1 MAENLLEQEQLDSAL
16 QVDQSSTPN
25 TVQELGLNDPIPGM
39 SPIAQSQSEQY
50 AKIKQELDQKPRP
63 SQSSLTYEQAM
74 NNTIIG
80 ANRLNKF
87 TKYDWLDPKVESYN
101 KKAKTY
107 QFEIIIGLQTNSD
120 DPLGIIENIKI
131 GGKYISIEK
140 VKYIQKFIEQYLDK
154 LFNIDSFY
162 QSFHNYSSKKVNGEP
177 LWLHTKNKDNL
188 ECPNPVHLVSI
199 YDYEI
204 KDIKTYNYQIWKDEI
219 VKSIDSI
226 DKKSDFNQENIIKQW
241 NDLEQ
246 EFDQETI
253 KQNIYSIP
261 IVLTVSSGFYVRQFV
276 RDLSNLLKFP
286 LMANDINRTEIFL

>member
-1 MAENLLEQEQLDSAL
+1 MKSLKINNVSFTDFDPKKFSYNDTLNVDEMPEIKGVPQETRKAL
-16 QVDQSSTPN
+16 TNGTTIFERV
-25 TVQELGLNDPIPGM
+25 LPGPDRM
-39 SPIAQSQSEQY
+39 YPDTDLPPIAIDD
-50 AKIKQELDQKPRP
+50 KI
-63 SQSSLTYEQAM
+63 
-74 NNTIIG
+74 
-80 ANRLNKF
+80 
-87 TKYDWLDPKVESYN
+87 
-101 KKAKTY
+101 
-107 QFEIIIGLQTNSD
+107 
-120 DPLGIIENIKI
+120 
-131 GGKYISIEK
+131 IEK

-261 IVLTVSSGFYVRQFV
+261 IVLTVSSVFYVRQFV

>member
-1 MAENLLEQEQLDSAL
+1 MDKYNNIYKSNTFIK
-16 QVDQSSTPN
+16 QSGET
-25 TVQELGLNDPIPGM
+25 M
-39 SPIAQSQSEQY
+39 SQFIG
-50 AKIKQELDQKPRP
+50 KIKNKTIEYDPQ
-63 SQSSLTYEQAM
+63 QSNIKLCYS
-74 NNTIIG
+74 G
-80 ANRLNKF
+80 R
-87 TKYDWLDPKVESYN
+87 LDPMARGKVLILFNDECKKVESYN